1 MGKKQADASAKL
13 DRAMYHGPGEALDL
27 VKASATATFNETVD
41 AAFFLGIDPRQAEQA
56 VRGTV
61 SLPAGSGK
69 SVKVLVFADGD
80 QAKDAKEAG
89 ADYVGAADL
98 AAAIQAGTQP
108 LDWDI
113 TIAIPSLMA
122 EVGKLGKVLGP
133 RGLMPNPK
141 AGTVTQDVRKAV
153 TEFKGGRVEYRN
165 DRFGNVH
172 VGIGKVSF
180 TGEQLRENLGAVVA
194 ELNRVRPSSAKG
206 RFIRK
211 LTVASTMGP
220 GIKVD
225 VTMLDTLNPDE

>member
-1 MGKKQADASAKL
+1 
-13 DRAMYHGPGEALDL
+13 
-27 VKASATATFNETVD
+27 
-41 AAFFLGIDPRQAEQA
+41 
-56 VRGTV
+56 
-61 SLPAGSGK
+61 
-69 SVKVLVFADGD
+69 
-80 QAKDAKEAG
+80 
-89 ADYVGAADL
+89 
-98 AAAIQAGTQP
+98 
-108 LDWDI
+108 
-113 TIAIPSLMA
+113 
-122 EVGKLGKVLGP
+122 
-133 RGLMPNPK
+133 MPNPK

-180 TGEQLRENLGAVVA
+180 TPEQLRENLGAVVA